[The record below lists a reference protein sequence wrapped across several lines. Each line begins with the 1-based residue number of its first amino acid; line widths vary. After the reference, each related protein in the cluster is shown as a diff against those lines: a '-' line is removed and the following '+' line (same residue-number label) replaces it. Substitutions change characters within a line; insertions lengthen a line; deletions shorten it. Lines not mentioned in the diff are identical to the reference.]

1 MRAWLANERFR
12 TWLWAGGCY
21 LALLVV
27 YLLVAGPA
35 RLTDHTPYNHFAL
48 LADSWL
54 HGRLD
59 LGGAPP
65 DYAGANDFSQYD
77 GKWYVPFPAFPALL
91 LLPLVYFAGSAEFVR
106 DAQFFIWLAPLG
118 PALLFVILERLRSLG
133 RSGRSRGENLA
144 LTFGFGVG
152 SVYFFTAVQ
161 GSVWFA
167 AHVVA
172 VALCAG
178 YILMSIDARRPVWA
192 GLCLGL
198 GYLSRSTLLFGA
210 PFFLFEAWRAC
221 RAGDEWPA
229 WGALCKRVAL
239 FALPFALCFGVSL
252 LHNYAR
258 FDDPFEVGYRY
269 LQIAWQGRIEK
280 WGLFHYHY
288 LAKNLGVLLT
298 SLPWIHPL
306 RINLHGL
313 ALWLTTPIYLYLLW
327 PREPRAGFAGL
338 IVAAACIGIPALFY
352 QNTGWM
358 QFGYRFS
365 NDYALLLFV
374 ALALSRPRL
383 RWHFWALGAWG
394 VAINA
399 FGAVT
404 FDRAQYAHYYYQQ
417 ASQEALYQPN

>member
-1 MRAWLANERFR
+1 MRVWLANERVR
-12 TWLWAGGCY
+12 TWLWALACY
-21 LALLVV
+21 SILLVV
-27 YLLVAGPA
+27 YAAVAGPA

-48 LADSWL
+48 LAEAWL

-65 DYAGANDFSQYD
+65 DYAGSNDFSQYD
-77 GKWYVPFPAFPALL
+77 GKWFVPFPALPAAL
-91 LLPLVYFAGSAEFVR
+91 LLPLVYLAGSAELVR
-106 DAQFFIWLAPLG
+106 DGQFFVWLAPFG
-118 PALLFVILERLRSLG
+118 PALLFVVLEKLRALG
-133 RSGRSRGENLA
+133 RSDRSRWENLA
-144 LTFGFGVG
+144 LTFSFGLG

-172 VALCAG
+172 VALGAG
-178 YILMSIDARRPVWA
+178 YLLFAIDAQRPFWS

-210 PFFLFEAWRAC
+210 PFFLFEAWRVCLRSAAAPSWSRWARAC
-221 RAGDEWPA
+221 GW
-229 WGALCKRVAL
+229 
-239 FALPFALCFGVSL
+239 FALPLALCFGLSL
-252 LHNYAR
+252 WHNFAR

-288 LAKNLGVLLT
+288 LAKNLGVVLA
-298 SLPWIHPL
+298 SLPWIQPF
-306 RINLHGL
+306 RINSHGL
-313 ALWLTTPIYLYLLW
+313 ALWLTTPVYLYLLW
-327 PREPRAGFAGL
+327 PREPRAGFVGL
-338 IVAAACIGIPALFY
+338 LATAACIGIPALFY

-365 NDYALLLFV
+365 NDYALFLFV
-374 ALALSRPRL
+374 ALALSRRRL
-383 RWHFWALGAWG
+383 SWHFWLLSVWA
-394 VAINA
+394 VAINS

-404 FDRAQYAHYYYQQ
+404 FDRASYAHYYYQQ
-417 ASQEALYQPN
+417 ASQETLYQPN

>member
-1 MRAWLANERFR
+1 MRAWLANQRLR

-59 LGGAPP
+59 LGGSPP

-77 GKWYVPFPAFPALL
+77 GKWYVPFPALPALL
-91 LLPLVYFAGSAEFVR
+91 LLPFVYFAGSAERVR
-106 DAQFFIWLAPLG
+106 DAQIFISLAPIG
-118 PALLFVILERLRSLG
+118 PALLFVILERLRLLG
-133 RSGRSRGENLA
+133 RSDRSRWENLA
-144 LTFGFGVG
+144 LTFSFGLG
-152 SVYFFTAVQ
+152 SVYFFSAVQ

-172 VALCAG
+172 VALGAG
-178 YILMSIDARRPVWA
+178 YVLMSIDARRPVWA
-192 GLCLGL
+192 GLYLGL

-221 RAGDEWPA
+221 RADGKWPA
-229 WGALCKRVAL
+229 WGPLCRRIVL
-239 FALPFALCFGVSL
+239 FALPFALCFGLSL

-298 SLPWIHPL
+298 SLPWIQPL

-313 ALWLTTPIYLYLLW
+313 ALWLTTPVYLYLVW
-327 PREPRAGFAGL
+327 PREPRSGFAGL
-338 IVAAACIGIPALFY
+338 LVAAACIGIPALFY

-383 RWHFWALGAWG
+383 RWHFWALSVWG
-394 VAINA
+394 VAINS

-404 FDRAQYAHYYYQQ
+404 FDRAQYARYYYQQ